1 MQFKHKLWALGI
13 AGVVASIMSAAVGIY
28 GESSLGRIAA
38 QQQANTQ
45 ALQQQM
51 QADMMHDALRG
62 DALQIVQLARSGD
75 TADVAAVVGD
85 LTAHAAEFTAA
96 IQSNR
101 KRPLPAQ
108 V

>member
-1 MQFKHKLWALGI
+1 
-13 AGVVASIMSAAVGIY
+13 
-28 GESSLGRIAA
+28 
-38 QQQANTQ
+38 
-45 ALQQQM
+45 
-51 QADMMHDALRG
+51 MMHDALRG